1 MKILSAE
8 NNISYTANNACK
20 IYIIKQVPYEEL
32 ESFKK
37 IYASLLSN
45 DYGSVITK
53 NDDNFLFKSNL
64 SDRINP
70 LNNNERNI
78 KLTPLITFPYIK
90 SGSIGK
96 EKLTAD
102 DYNYPNEQ
110 LYTQIWLKDAVDR
123 PVFGN
128 HKPSDLYFLT
138 SLFELRNCPLLDFS
152 KFAFVFQ
159 IDGQSK
165 GGLVNVVSFNTNFS
179 VNGQSSAELILNNK
193 DFLYN
198 FKNFDDKTKYN
209 THLKSYFDTNDI
221 IIIRYQRKNTIQD
234 SLFNSFKN
242 TTIDYLRDPY
252 IGSDTDPFTTIFTGY
267 INDINNAFS
276 FTNGQQTVT
285 LACTGPSKKLTW
297 TRYIT
302 QQAPASKDSYSAITP
317 ISAYKNIQT
326 ADENGK
332 ISIENSDVINNL
344 VVRTYSGLNNI
355 PSIKEAYD
363 NFTDAFDKSN
373 SVKSDME
380 TEQLK
385 KQIEYLTDPN
395 RTITASEQKTLQNL
409 QKQLNTR
416 ADNLRK
422 AAADFKEKYLEL
434 VKQYFKLFTKKVDDE
449 IHVIKHTFLPSDTF
463 GDCPSLFVI
472 KGTDQPAYQW
482 AFENWSSLFKSDY
495 STVYQFIKGIAD
507 DLQFNFYDDPYG
519 TIHFEVADLTLM
531 HLHKDTDPNN
541 LTQIT
546 SFSET
551 QNTENIANIQVVEA
565 KYIYSDINMDL
576 INNVIKD
583 YASIKK
589 YGEKMMQPFSM
600 PGLTNISAVQYA
612 GRQRMSKYNRK
623 ALSNIRVSMNGEPNL
638 KLGKYAYIKS
648 LRKLFY
654 IESYSHSY
662 NAGGEFTTSLN
673 GTYTRE
679 ILAYA
684 NNTGNE
690 KGKSNTERLI
700 KSAVKDSISLNGR
713 LNLEFNVDKAL
724 DKINENTTLNNQL
737 SWAFNVQ
744 DILDILQTMDLQ
756 SPDILSKKI
765 YGIYVE
771 NWNYPKDNYDLEL
784 QISTMYTPDNVR
796 QCFLDDFFWA
806 LPFNVEVY
814 KNAKT
819 IQDEQLKKQ
828 NQYDKTI
835 KAKTSTIINKVT
847 NKTDKKLSKRDI
859 GNIINPE
866 GPSKGVELEV
876 DLKVK
881 SIPNIPMVQRLNFNI
896 NTSLIKNTIKDAL
909 KQAAEE
915 QKIIDNGGTII
926 KGI

>member
-20 IYIIKQVPYEEL
+20 IYIIKQVDL
-32 ESFKK
+32 DQIESFEN
-37 IYASLLSN
+37 IYAPLIKNGTSSNSFLNFRGDIIQQERKIQLTRLLSYNEEENRELYTKIVIKDPN
-45 DYGSVITK
+45 DPMGPIDCPVLWTK
-53 NDDNFLFKSNL
+53 NDKYGEEVLEQTK
-64 SDRINP
+64 
-70 LNNNERNI
+70 LNH
-78 KLTPLITFPYIK
+78 F
-90 SGSIGK
+90 
-96 EKLTAD
+96 
-102 DYNYPNEQ
+102 
-110 LYTQIWLKDAVDR
+110 W
-123 PVFGN
+123 
-128 HKPSDLYFLT
+128 FLT

-152 KFAFVFQ
+152 KAAYVFQ
-159 IDGQSK
+159 IEGQSK
-165 GGLVNVVSFNTNFS
+165 GGLSNVVSFNTNFS

-234 SLFNSFKN
+234 SLFNSFKS

-252 IGSDTDPFTTIFTGY
+252 IGSDTDHFTTVFTGY

-422 AAADFKEKYLEL
+422 EAANFKEKYLEL

-565 KYIYSDINMDL
+565 KYIYSDINMDV

-684 NNTGNE
+684 ENSGNE
-690 KGKSNTERLI
+690 KGKYNTERLI

-713 LNLEFNVDKAL
+713 LNLEFNLDKAL
-724 DKINENTTLNNQL
+724 DKSLENGNLVLNKQL
-737 SWAFNVQ
+737 FEATKADDV
-744 DILDILQTMDLQ
+744 IRILQMIELPQ
-756 SPDILSKKI
+756 ADILSKKI

-771 NWNYPKDNYDLEL
+771 NWDYPKDNYDLEL

-828 NQYDKTI
+828 NQYNKTIKVKTSARTNNSTI
-835 KAKTSTIINKVT
+835 KAKIKN
-847 NKTDKKLSKRDI
+847 
-859 GNIINPE
+859 
-866 GPSKGVELEV
+866 
-876 DLKVK
+876 
-881 SIPNIPMVQRLNFNI
+881 NIPP
-896 NTSLIKNTIKDAL
+896 NTPILKGPALPVMYSTDGPLITRDNAGLIKRMWQGVQNFYALHIKLVD
-909 KQAAEE
+909 KP
-915 QKIIDNGGTII
+915 
-926 KGI
+926 